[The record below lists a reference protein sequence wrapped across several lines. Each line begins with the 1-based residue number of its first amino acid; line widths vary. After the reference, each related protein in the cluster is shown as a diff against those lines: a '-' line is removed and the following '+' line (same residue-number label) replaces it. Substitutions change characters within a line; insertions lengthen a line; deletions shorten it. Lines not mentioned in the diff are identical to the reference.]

1 MKRLPARQKGA
12 SVIGTVIILMILG
25 YSAYIAIQ
33 YVPQLI
39 ESKSVDSILRSV
51 EDQQKTDPAN
61 GVEDAKAAVIRQ
73 LQINEMNDMTSSFT
87 VKEREGGIIIE
98 FNYERE
104 LNLVYK
110 KQPMHYEKT
119 LRLD

>member
-12 SVIGTVIILMILG
+12 SVIGTVIILVILG
-25 YSAYIAIQ
+25 YAAYIAIQ

-73 LQINEMNDMTSSFT
+73 LQINEMNDMTDSFT
-87 VKEREGGIIIE
+87 VKQQDGAITIE
-98 FNYERE
+98 FSYDRE

-110 KQPMHYEKT
+110 RHPMHYQKT
-119 LRLD
+119 LKLD

>member
-12 SVIGTVIILMILG
+12 SVIGTVIILVILG
-25 YSAYIAIQ
+25 YAAYIGIQ

-73 LQINEMNDMTSSFT
+73 LQINEMNDLTDSFT
-87 VKEREGGIIIE
+87 VKQLDGAITIG
-98 FNYERE
+98 FSYERE

-119 LRLD
+119 LRLN